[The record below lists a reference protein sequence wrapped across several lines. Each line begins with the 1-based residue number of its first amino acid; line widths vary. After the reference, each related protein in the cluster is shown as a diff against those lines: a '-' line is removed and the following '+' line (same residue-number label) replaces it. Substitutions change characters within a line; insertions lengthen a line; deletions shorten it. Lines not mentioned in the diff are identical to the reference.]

1 MIGEFADVAPLLI
14 AATETPEEE
23 LSPLVQVVPGL
34 MIWTLLAFGAAMIVL
49 KKFAWPKISEI
60 LDERQQLINE
70 SITSA
75 EKTRSES
82 EQILA
87 EYRQRLAEAREQADE
102 ILSRARKAAE
112 ATEAEALSE
121 GQEKRQ
127 EMVEAAKRDIEAE
140 TRRALEEIR
149 KEVANL
155 TVLATERITR
165 RTLDEKAQQELVE
178 EALSEIDF
186 SSLTGERSN

>member
-1 MIGEFADVAPLLI
+1 MIGELADVAPLLI

-60 LDERQQLINE
+60 LDERQRLINE

>member
-82 EQILA
+82 EQVLA

>member
-1 MIGEFADVAPLLI
+1 MIGELADVAPLLI

-34 MIWTLLAFGAAMIVL
+34 MIWTLLAFGVAMIVL

-82 EQILA
+82 EQVLA

-127 EMVEAAKRDIEAE
+127 EMVDAAKRDIEAE

>member
-1 MIGEFADVAPLLI
+1 MIGEIADVAPLLI

-82 EQILA
+82 EQVLA